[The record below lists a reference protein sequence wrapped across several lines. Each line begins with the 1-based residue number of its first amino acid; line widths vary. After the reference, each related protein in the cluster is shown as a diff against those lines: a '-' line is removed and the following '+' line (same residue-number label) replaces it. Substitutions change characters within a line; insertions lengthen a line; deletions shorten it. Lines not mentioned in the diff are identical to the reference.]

1 MSVKVLVCI
10 ADGIEELESVTVI
23 DVLRRAQADVTV
35 ASVNGQTVTA
45 SREVKLVA
53 DKLIK
58 DCLDEEFDL
67 VVLPGGKTGAE
78 NLRNNPEL
86 DKILANQKQQGRLYA
101 AICASPAVTF
111 VPKGLLD
118 GKKATCY
125 PALKENLDNWVEQAV
140 IVDGNCITSQG
151 PGTAIEFA
159 LKLTELLFDK
169 SKADQVAEAMLV
181 KR

>member
-1 MSVKVLVCI
+1 MSAKVLVCI

-23 DVLRRAQADVTV
+23 DVLRRAEADVTV

-45 SREVKLVA
+45 GRETKLTA

-58 DCLDEEFDL
+58 DCVGDEFDL

-78 NLRNNPEL
+78 NLRDNPEL

-101 AICASPAVTF
+101 AICASPAVALA
-111 VPKGLLD
+111 PKGLLE

-125 PALKENLDNWVEQAV
+125 PAMKEKLDNWQQQTVV
-140 IVDGNCITSQG
+140 VDGNCITSQG
-151 PGTAIEFA
+151 PGTALEFA

-169 SKADQVAEAMLV
+169 SKAGKIAEAMLV
-181 KR
+181 K